1 MVVYIGGE
9 GWLAHLSCADVGVIW
24 MVRSTLSNR
33 HRSRIA
39 KSRRSPI
46 ANSRVTGELPIV
58 ERESRCFQIGEW
70 SLGHGAG
77 RFSVRPGSSAPRGEA
92 WVATRRTGAPSEN
105 MVVGL
110 GAHEFL
116 VLAGGSTLGQEK

>member
-9 GWLAHLSCADVGVIW
+9 GWLAHLACADVGVIW

-46 ANSRVTGELPIV
+46 ANSRVTGGASNRGTRKPMFPNWRMEP
-58 ERESRCFQIGEW
+58 RAWGGQI
-70 SLGHGAG
+70 
-77 RFSVRPGSSAPRGEA
+77 
-92 WVATRRTGAPSEN
+92 
-105 MVVGL
+105 L
-110 GAHEFL
+110 GA
-116 VLAGGSTLGQEK
+116 AR